1 MHPTA
6 ARRSLVITAFV
17 RLHGRG
23 RKFARVDV
31 LTLCVFR
38 LGEPLRRY
46 MV

>member
-6 ARRSLVITAFV
+6 ARRSIVVAAFV

-23 RKFARVDV
+23 RKSARVDA